1 MRVSEYQS
9 KQFFKQYS
17 VPVLDSKPAIS
28 SKEAYKAAQEL
39 GGDAFVV
46 KAQILAGGRGKA
58 GGIKLVKS
66 AEEVRVASE
75 DLLGKNLI
83 TPQTG
88 KAGEK
93 VEQVLIEKACSIKKE
108 YYLSLLVSP
117 SLSQILVIASRE
129 GGMDI
134 EEVAKSSPEKIFKT
148 SLTIKEGWK
157 EGEIKKLFKNLQITE
172 SCFLEFSSLLKNLH
186 RFFCEKDLNLLE
198 INPLIESQEGKLI
211 ALDGKVIF
219 DENALYRHKDLLEL
233 SQLEKKTAS
242 EELAQKYQLS
252 FIQLDGNIACMV
264 NGAGLAMATMDI
276 IKFYGGSPANFLD
289 VGGGATEEKIT
300 QAFKIIFQFSEVKAC
315 LVNIFGGIMRC
326 DILAT
331 GLIKA
336 LKLISTDI
344 PIVVRL
350 EGTRAKEGRKLLAES
365 GLKLITATNLD
376 EAAQK
381 VVEIA
386 GKK

>member
-17 VPVLDSKPAIS
+17 IPVLDSKPATS
-28 SKEAYKAAQEL
+28 SEEAYKAAQEL
-39 GGDAFVV
+39 GGNVFVV

-58 GGIKLVKS
+58 GGIKLVQS
-66 AEEVRVASE
+66 AEEARVASK
-75 DLLGKNLI
+75 DLLGKSLV

-93 VEQVLIEKACSIKKE
+93 VEQVLIEKACNIKKE
-108 YYLSLLVSP
+108 YYLSLLVST
-117 SLSQILVIASRE
+117 SSSQILAMASRE

-134 EEVAKSSPEKIFKT
+134 EEVAESSPEKIFKS

-157 EGEIKKLFKNLQITE
+157 EGEIKKIFQNLQITE
-172 SCFLEFSSLLKNLH
+172 SCFSEFSSLLKNLH
-186 RFFCEKDLNLLE
+186 RLFCEKDVNLLE
-198 INPLIESQEGKLI
+198 INPLIESKEGKLI
-211 ALDGKVIF
+211 ALDGKMIF

-233 SQLEKKTAS
+233 SRLEKKTAS
-242 EELAQKYQLS
+242 EELAQKHQLS

-300 QAFKIIFQFSEVKAC
+300 QAFKIIFQSSGVKAC

-326 DILAT
+326 DILAA

-336 LKLISTDI
+336 LKLIKTDI
-344 PIVVRL
+344 PIIVRL

-365 GLKLITATNLD
+365 GLKLTTATNLD

-381 VVEIA
+381 AVEVA
-386 GKK
+386 GK